1 METKDAEEANKNEE
15 ANEVRRGE
23 EKAEREE
30 EAKEEAKEEPK
41 EEAKEEEKE
50 EAKEEVKD
58 TLEARQLTLKELGV
72 CQFRPYENQP
82 VISESCPVAFKQLT
96 LEDVLRTS
104 QLVAPDQSTN
114 LG

>member
-1 METKDAEEANKNEE
+1 METKEAEEAKKNEE

-23 EKAEREE
+23 EKAERE
-30 EAKEEAKEEPK
+30 EEAKEEPK